1 MQKGGMV
8 AFTEEDLDK
17 IIKESEKVYDKLF
30 PEIEKKIK
38 DKTGQIIEDAQTL
51 REQTNNEEVID
62 EIDDIA
68 EKAEE
73 LREEAEKE

>member
-1 MQKGGMV
+1 M
-8 AFTEEDLDK
+8 L
-17 IIKESEKVYDKLF
+17 
-30 PEIEKKIK
+30 EKKIK